1 MGKVSVSWHADSSL
15 EDYSSIG
22 VYHCLPTQK
31 ATKWDWRIALRPIPP
46 PSSGVG
52 DNGKPTSSDAS
63 SSSPPVVVPTKDGD
77 AYFLFGTFN
86 HTHQHC
92 VLAGTVSNRISS
104 THRVAVTK
112 EDTYEYIARRVRH
125 ASKVFQL
132 QIEGK
137 KKPSLWN
144 PTKLND
150 CQKALTEVEM
160 DWIAQY
166 WLQGSQH
173 DVMHVWWQRPM
184 KALEAQWVKLEVCS
198 LCLNGASRVVLSLQR
213 LHSLNFCC
221 HFVSPTLYANCTR
234 NGPIE
239 FTNCVWRIQ
248 PELFLEMSFM
258 DY

>member
-46 PSSGVG
+46 PPPPNSEAGN
-52 DNGKPTSSDAS
+52 NGQSTSNDVAS
-63 SSSPPVVVPTKDGD
+63 PSFPPVVVPTKDGD

-112 EDTYEYIARRVRH
+112 EDTCDYIARRVRH
-125 ASKVFQL
+125 ALKMFQL

-144 PTKLND
+144 PTKLTD

-166 WLQGSQH
+166 WLQGSRH

-184 KALEAQWVKLEVCS
+184 KALEAQWVKLEVCRFS
-198 LCLNGASRVVLSLQR
+198 CVGTGGVEL
-213 LHSLNFCC
+213 CC
-221 HFVSPTLYANCTR
+221 HGN
-234 NGPIE
+234 
-239 FTNCVWRIQ
+239 
-248 PELFLEMSFM
+248 
-258 DY
+258 D